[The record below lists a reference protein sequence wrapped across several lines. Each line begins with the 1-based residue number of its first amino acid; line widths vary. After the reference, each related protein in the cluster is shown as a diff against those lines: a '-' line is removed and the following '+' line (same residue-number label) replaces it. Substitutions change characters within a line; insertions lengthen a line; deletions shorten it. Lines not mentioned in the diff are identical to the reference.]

1 MNKHAKRMFTLLGL
15 SMFLRGG
22 RSAKSMAAIT
32 ASYIYFAKQ
41 VAHPKMITK
50 KYRVIEVKDYRDD
63 IYDSMSELEKA
74 SYLLRKTDRMLDS
87 VILEIR
93 EEFKDYIGVL
103 PECDQLLSNLEK
115 IKSNLHEKEYEMEKL
130 QKEQVE
136 LLEKNEA
143 KILSRGEYPV

>member
-1 MNKHAKRMFTLLGL
+1 
-15 SMFLRGG
+15 
-22 RSAKSMAAIT
+22 
-32 ASYIYFAKQ
+32 
-41 VAHPKMITK
+41 
-50 KYRVIEVKDYRDD
+50 
-63 IYDSMSELEKA
+63 MSELEKA